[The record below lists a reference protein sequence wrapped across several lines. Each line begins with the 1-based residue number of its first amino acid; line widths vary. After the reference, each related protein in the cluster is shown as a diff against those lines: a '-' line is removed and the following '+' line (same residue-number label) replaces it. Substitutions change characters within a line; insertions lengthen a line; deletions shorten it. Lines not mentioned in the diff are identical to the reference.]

1 MNFDYKQICAVAFD
15 FQVIKS
21 NLQSVKIIH
30 VVYGFFFTFSAM
42 NFETITYA
50 E

>member
-30 VVYGFFFTFSAM
+30 VVCFFFTFSAM

>member
-30 VVYGFFFTFSAM
+30 VVYGFFLHLVL
-42 NFETITYA
+42 
-50 E
+50 